1 MKKST
6 KTIELKFERT
16 IPASPSE
23 VYDGVRGGVRRIRRR
38 REEV

>member
-1 MKKST
+1 MKKSA

-23 VYDGVRGGVRRIRRR
+23 VLRCVAESQDSW
-38 REEV
+38 EPLEHS